1 MYIIPMLAVCNLK
14 RKICKEDNVEVIEQ
28 LAYLLCAPHGE
39 FILAPFFLLIYL
51 YATQNAITGIHSPE
65 IAPP

>member
-39 FILAPFFLLIYL
+39 FIFIPFFLLIYP
-51 YATQNAITGIHSPE
+51 YGPQNAITGIHCPE
-65 IAPP
+65 FALL